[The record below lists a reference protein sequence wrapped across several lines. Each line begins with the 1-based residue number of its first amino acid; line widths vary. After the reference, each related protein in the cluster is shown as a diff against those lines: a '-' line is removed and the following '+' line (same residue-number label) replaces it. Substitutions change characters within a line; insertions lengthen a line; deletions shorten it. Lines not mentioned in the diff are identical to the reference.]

1 MASLSFASL
10 SLAIS
15 GQNLIENVIER
26 IHQLYIPCH
35 SPPLLKDTRFQM
47 DETSDTAVNSSPVQP
62 RIASSAP
69 SHKAKGSTL
78 LLKVTQQEEKI
89 QSLSQDLEA
98 AVVLSLEHKQL
109 IQALQNDMKKVS
121 KDLEKAY
128 ARIKA
133 VDEEYAELV
142 KVVAELV
149 EKDRQIVNA
158 DENSSDE
165 GIDEGLTAA
174 ERERIEASISAYSDP
189 TFKVRRYRCF
199 IIKIH

>member
-1 MASLSFASL
+1 
-10 SLAIS
+10 
-15 GQNLIENVIER
+15 
-26 IHQLYIPCH
+26 
-35 SPPLLKDTRFQM
+35 M
-47 DETSDTAVNSSPVQP
+47 DKTSNTAMNSSPVQQ
-62 RIASSAP
+62 RIALSAP
-69 SHKAKGSTL
+69 SHKAKGTAL

-98 AVVLSLEHKQL
+98 AVVLGLEHKQL
-109 IQALQNDMKKVS
+109 IQALQNDMKKVL

-128 ARIKA
+128 ARIKS

-142 KVVAELV
+142 RVVAELV

-158 DENSSDE
+158 DENSSDK
-165 GIDEGLTAA
+165 GVDEGLMAA

-189 TFKVRRYRCF
+189 TFKVRCYRCF